1 MSKKI
6 LSRDDILNINDIEIR
21 EVYIPEWKGSVL
33 VKALSG
39 AERDA
44 FEESLLVGKGPNKEL
59 NMNNVR
65 AKLVALSVVDKKGNR
80 IFSDSD
86 VKELS
91 RKSATALQRI
101 FAVAQKLSGLTE
113 ADIEELSKN

>member
-1 MSKKI
+1 MAKKI
-6 LSRDDILNINDIEIR
+6 LGRDDILKAKDIETK
-21 EVYIPEWKGSVL
+21 EVYVPEWKGSVI
-33 VKALSG
+33 VKALNG

-59 NMNNVR
+59 NMANVR
-65 AKLVALSVVDKKGNR
+65 AKLVAMSVVDEEGNR
-80 IFSDSD
+80 IFSDAD

-91 RKSATALQRI
+91 KKSATALQRI